1 MYNHGLNYSV
11 VRGGGEE
18 REGKERGIRNRGKRE
33 KMEYNGPMA
42 NQKFENSIFNNYC
55 YCSSEKSDLRD
66 AFMTAANS
74 MREDFKFA
82 HTTAPEVLEEY
93 KYSE

>member
-1 MYNHGLNYSV
+1 MLWYFYYA
-11 VRGGGEE
+11 
-18 REGKERGIRNRGKRE
+18 GIVCVGFF
-33 KMEYNGPMA
+33 A
-42 NQKFENSIFNNYC
+42 
-55 YCSSEKSDLRD
+55 SEKSDLRD

>member
-1 MYNHGLNYSV
+1 MI
-11 VRGGGEE
+11 
-18 REGKERGIRNRGKRE
+18 GIIVCVCV
-33 KMEYNGPMA
+33 MLW
-42 NQKFENSIFNNYC
+42 YC
-55 YCSSEKSDLRD
+55 YYAGIVCVGFFASEKSDLRD